1 MKNRSAEKTF
11 FSPRDGRKSCAYR
24 WNKCLKTV
32 DQPASD
38 AIIFSIWKG
47 KACGFG
53 VSFGKLE
60 RLTGYAILWG
70 LRRMHHTFFI
80 MITEYISGFHL
91 AFSRRCENRVFTAD
105 IQVGDE

>member
-1 MKNRSAEKTF
+1 MA
-11 FSPRDGRKSCAYR
+11 
-24 WNKCLKTV
+24 
-32 DQPASD
+32 QPAAD

-47 KACGFG
+47 KSCGFG

-70 LRRMHHTFFI
+70 LRRMRPTVFI
-80 MITEYISGFHL
+80 MITEYIFGFHL
-91 AFSRRCENRVFTAD
+91 AFSRRCENRVFTVD

>member
-32 DQPASD
+32 AQPAAD

-47 KACGFG
+47 KSCGFG

-70 LRRMHHTFFI
+70 LRRMRLMVFI

-91 AFSRRCENRVFTAD
+91 AFSRWCENRVFTAD

>member
-1 MKNRSAEKTF
+1 MA
-11 FSPRDGRKSCAYR
+11 
-24 WNKCLKTV
+24 
-32 DQPASD
+32 QPAAD

-47 KACGFG
+47 KTCGFG

-70 LRRMHHTFFI
+70 LRRMHLMVFI

>member
-1 MKNRSAEKTF
+1 VA
-11 FSPRDGRKSCAYR
+11 
-24 WNKCLKTV
+24 
-32 DQPASD
+32 QPAAD

-70 LRRMHHTFFI
+70 LRRTRLMVFI

-105 IQVGDE
+105 IQVGRINESRTIGIDFLPFCNWRFLQT

>member
-1 MKNRSAEKTF
+1 MA
-11 FSPRDGRKSCAYR
+11 
-24 WNKCLKTV
+24 
-32 DQPASD
+32 QPAAD

-70 LRRMHHTFFI
+70 LRRMRHIFFI
-80 MITEYISGFHL
+80 MMAERFSGFHL